1 MDVICYLIV
10 ITDDIIMIVKMTI
23 IKKRLGLPEIASTSS
38 RTHLHHMVE
47 RADLNIFN
55 FLN

>member
-1 MDVICYLIV
+1 MDVICYLVV

-47 RADLNIFN
+47 RADLNIVN